1 LRLEHKDILQANATI
16 IAGILILLTITSS
29 VDTRIPINLPLMFL
43 VAFVLILPF
52 SVSSIFIIREK
63 ELQWVKRFTELG
75 LIAVIIYIFVLGFSM
90 MLSPVIRPEST
101 TKISNI
107 FSNNTHDKQNTTQ
120 ASTVTNSD
128 NILKIQNY
136 ANNITI
142 TKMNNT
148 TYIIIK
154 GKNPIVIQLSK

>member
-1 LRLEHKDILQANATI
+1 
-16 IAGILILLTITSS
+16 
-29 VDTRIPINLPLMFL
+29 
-43 VAFVLILPF
+43 
-52 SVSSIFIIREK
+52 
-63 ELQWVKRFTELG
+63 
-75 LIAVIIYIFVLGFSM
+75 LGFSM